1 MANEV
6 VVVAGT
12 RPELIKLA
20 PVFKWLEVRGVDYVF
35 VWSGQHYDYELSRV
49 FIEELNIPEPQYDL
63 GVGSGS
69 HSVQTAKAMMG
80 LEKVLDERK
89 PRAVVAV
96 GDTNTVVA
104 SALASSKKNIPFLH
118 IESGLRSWDKTM
130 PEELNRIVADH
141 LGFMLFAPS
150 KLAYINLLA
159 EGIPSN
165 RIVLSGN
172 TVVDVLLENV
182 GLAREISD
190 RVLSSIGVE
199 EREYILVTVHRQENT
214 DNPRRLIGIFNA
226 LNRLVE
232 DYGYKVV
239 VPLHP
244 RTRNRLIEYGLMD
257 TVKEKLTITRPLGYL
272 EFIALMEKCLVVL
285 TDSGGVQEEAYT
297 LRVPI
302 VTLRYNT
309 ERIETV
315 LYGLN
320 VLAGADTNR
329 IVEYTI
335 KMIEYRDKIVGNV
348 KGKPNPYGDGRA
360 GERIASW
367 IKDNLDELTISD
379 VDLTDEPIVS
389 YKLVREV
396 VENHKLLDKLIGFN
410 ADGVPVLE
418 NPMEL
423 VVRVSLRWPK
433 PWENLDS

>member
-1 MANEV
+1 MANEI

-20 PVFKWLEVRGVDYVF
+20 PVFKWFERFGVEYVF
-35 VWSGQHYDYELSRV
+35 VWSGQHYDYEMSRI
-49 FIEELNIPEPQYDL
+49 FIEELDIPKPQYDL

-69 HSVQTAKAMMG
+69 HSLQTARAMVG
-80 LEKVLDERK
+80 LEKVLDKHR
-89 PRAVVAV
+89 PRAVIAV

-104 SALASSKKNIPFLH
+104 SALASSKKNTPFLH
-118 IESGLRSWDKTM
+118 VESGLRSWDRTM
-130 PEELNRIVADH
+130 PEEVNRIVADH
-141 LGFMLFAPS
+141 LGFTLFAPS

-172 TVVDVLLENV
+172 TVVDVLLENI
-182 GLAREISD
+182 GLARRLSD
-190 RVLSSIGVE
+190 KILSSIGVE
-199 EREYILVTVHRQENT
+199 KREYVLVTVHRQENT
-214 DNPRRLIGIFNA
+214 DNPRRLMGIFNA
-226 LNRLVE
+226 LTRLV

-244 RTRNRLIEYGLMD
+244 RTKKKLIEYGLMD
-257 TVKEKLTITRPLGYL
+257 NVKEKLTITKPLGYL
-272 EFIALMEKCLVVL
+272 EFIALLENCLVVL

-297 LRVPI
+297 LTIPT

-309 ERIETV
+309 ERIETI

-320 VLAGADTNR
+320 VLAGANTDK
-329 IVEYTI
+329 IIEYTI
-335 KMIEYRDKIVGNV
+335 KMIEYRDKIVGKV

-360 GERIASW
+360 SEKIALW
-367 IKDNLDELTISD
+367 VKENINELVVGD
-379 VDLTDEPIVS
+379 VDLLDEPVVS
-389 YKLVREV
+389 YRLVEEV
-396 VENHKLLDKLIGFN
+396 VEDHKLLDKLIGFN
-410 ADGVPVLE
+410 AEGTPVLE
-418 NPMEL
+418 DPWKL

>member
-141 LGFMLFAPS
+141 LGFTLFAPS

-257 TVKEKLTITRPLGYL
+257 TIKEKLTITRPLGYL